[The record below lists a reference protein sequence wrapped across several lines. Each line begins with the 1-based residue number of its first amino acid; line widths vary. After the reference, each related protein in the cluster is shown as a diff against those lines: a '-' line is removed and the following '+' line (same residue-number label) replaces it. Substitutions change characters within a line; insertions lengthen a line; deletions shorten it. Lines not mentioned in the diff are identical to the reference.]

1 MADATNDGYPEP
13 GLFRLST
20 AVYAQR
26 DGKMLI
32 LKRAVGEVSGAWYL
46 PGGAVDEGEDLE
58 PAARRELLE
67 ESGLVPAGPLTL
79 IGVSLVMRLYGSD
92 NVQVGYACDCPDGDV
107 VLSGE
112 HSGARWIDP
121 VEYRQRYLADAYIES
136 VRAHDARIA
145 RVMEAVRE
153 NLDRYIAWAAA
164 R

>member
-1 MADATNDGYPEP
+1 MPDTTNHEHPKP
-13 GLFRLST
+13 GVFAIST
-20 AVYAQR
+20 AVYAR
-26 DGKMLI
+26 RGGKMLV
-32 LKRAVGEVSGAWYL
+32 LKRAGGELTGAWYL
-46 PGGAVDEGEDLE
+46 PGGAVDEGEE
-58 PAARRELLE
+58 IEAAARRELVE

-107 VLSGE
+107 LLSNE

-121 VEYRQRYLADAYIES
+121 VEYRDRYLADAYIES

-153 NLDRYIAWAAA
+153 NLDRYIEWARA

>member
-1 MADATNDGYPEP
+1 MADATNDGYPKP
-13 GLFRLST
+13 GFFAIST

-26 DGKMLI
+26 EGKMLV
-32 LKRAVGEVSGAWYL
+32 LKRAGGELTGAWYL
-46 PGGAVDEGEDLE
+46 PGGAVDEGEEIE

-67 ESGLVPAGPLTL
+67 ESGLLPAGPLTL

-92 NVQVGYACDCPDGDV
+92 NVQIGYACDCPDGEV
-107 VLSGE
+107 VLSAE
-112 HSGARWIDP
+112 HSEARWVDP
-121 VEYRQRYLADAYIES
+121 AEYRERYLADAYIES